1 MKKQKKE
8 YVKRNKEHL
17 EIKKRENKVLY
28 GVLYYMMK
36 RDAKK
41 WKDVI
46 VMYINWWAVLL
57 Y

>member
-28 GVLYYMMK
+28 GWCVVLYDEKRCKEMK
-36 RDAKK
+36 RCYCY
-41 WKDVI
+41 V
-46 VMYINWWAVLL
+46 Y
-57 Y
+57 

>member
-8 YVKRNKEHL
+8 CVKRNKEHL

-41 WKDVI
+41 
-46 VMYINWWAVLL
+46 
-57 Y
+57 

>member
-8 YVKRNKEHL
+8 HVKRNKEHL

-36 RDAKK
+36 RDEKEMK
-41 WKDVI
+41 RCYCYV
-46 VMYINWWAVLL
+46 
-57 Y
+57 